1 MKLIVGLG
9 NPGDQYKLNRHN
21 VGFMFLDFLLKELD
35 KEGNSVFKRDTYLGG
50 EIALVN
56 ELILLKPQTF
66 MNLSGRSVKTTIKRY
81 SLSPADIL
89 VAHDDLDIPLGKC
102 KIQIGVGP
110 KLHNGLDSIEGVL
123 HTPEYARI
131 RIGVDN
137 RQETRIPGE
146 EYVLRNFT
154 HEELT
159 LLPSVF
165 QELLRRLKSEKI
177 L

>member
-21 VGFMFLDFLLKELD
+21 VGFLFVDHLLEELD
-35 KEGNSVFKRDTYLGG
+35 KKETSVFKHDSYLEG
-50 EIALVN
+50 EMVMIN
-56 ELILLKPQTF
+56 DLIILKPQTF
-66 MNLSGRSVKTTIKRY
+66 MNLSGRSVKAAVKRY

-110 KLHNGLDSIEGVL
+110 KLHNGLDSIDDVL

-137 RQETRIPGE
+137 RQELRISGE
-146 EYVLRNFT
+146 AYVLQNFT
-154 HEELT
+154 HEEQL
-159 LLPSVF
+159 LLPPVF
-165 QELLRRLKSEKI
+165 QETLRRLKSEKI

>member
-21 VGFMFLDFLLKELD
+21 VGFLFLDHLLKELD
-35 KEGNSVFKRDTYLGG
+35 KEEASLFKRDSYLEG
-50 EIALVN
+50 EVVIMN
-56 ELILLKPQTF
+56 DLILLKPQTF
-66 MNLSGRSVKTTIKRY
+66 MNLSGRSVKAAIKRH

-110 KLHNGLDSIEGVL
+110 KLHNGLDSIDGVL
-123 HTPEYARI
+123 HTAEYARI

-146 EYVLRNFT
+146 EYVLRDFT
-154 HEELT
+154 HEELK

-165 QELLRRLKSEKI
+165 QEIVRRLKSEKI